1 MIVIIIIFIIIYVI
15 AKMVGSITCFSG
27 LLVNYNN
34 ILPNKTINDKIVKTF
49 LKH

>member
-1 MIVIIIIFIIIYVI
+1 MIMFIIVIIYNVM

-34 ILPNKTINDKIVKTF
+34 VLPNKTIIDKNC
-49 LKH
+49 